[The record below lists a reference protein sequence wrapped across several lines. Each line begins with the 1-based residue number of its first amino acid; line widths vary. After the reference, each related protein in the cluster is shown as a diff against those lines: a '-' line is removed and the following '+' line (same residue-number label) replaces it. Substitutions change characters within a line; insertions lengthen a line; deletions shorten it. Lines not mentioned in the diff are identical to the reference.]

1 MCPLYPFHIII
12 LYLCLLLPL
21 LLAVVQGA
29 EELSGLI
36 ILNKRILPKAID
48 FDPAQV
54 NKLQE
59 QNYTEVKLTLSF
71 DDKDPPDEKSN
82 SYLQLNIWSDD
93 PSIASVSRNQDNASS
108 EHDIVLDLNKVPGY
122 QNKGNWTWTF
132 NISGNFLGFAKIH
145 ANAKLVNDANVE
157 SKEAK
162 MPVSVVRKKT
172 IQSKLFAYS
181 VAILVSLAYINM
193 GCAMDLK
200 VVKQTLKKPI
210 GPMIGFICQY
220 IFMPLIAFALGFIF
234 PASEAFGQKV
244 STHAPMQ
251 LGLFVT
257 GCSPGG
263 GASNIWTV
271 MFGGNLDLSIT
282 MTAISTF
289 AAFFMMPAW
298 IFSLGQ
304 VIFNTDEDRPII
316 IPYYKIC
323 VYAFCLVIPLS
334 IGLLISR
341 YAPRLSK
348 FLVRILKPMALF
360 LILFIII
367 FGIWANLYI
376 FRLMTWPV
384 FLTGM
389 GLPWIGFAFGCTL
402 ARLTNRP
409 PADVI
414 AIAIETGVQNTGMSI
429 FILWF
434 TLDQPLGDMT
444 AVVPVAAAIMTP
456 LPLLAGLCIKTLV
469 ERFGKQHSA
478 SSSETERGVC
488 GIIKG
493 TNTSVKNNNQLDTLE
508 YDDNFKESESTQKLM
523 LTPETPIDEEK
534 TAC

>member
-1 MCPLYPFHIII
+1 MCPLYPFHVII

-21 LLAVVQGA
+21 LFAVIEGADELAGVKWN
-29 EELSGLI
+29 
-36 ILNKRILPKAID
+36 LNFMPKRIDGTNETNTLKEYGSIKVELNGNCTNCSNLNSIS
-48 FDPAQV
+48 DPGDL
-54 NKLQE
+54 KLVLTNEKQDIASLSYQDNDE
-59 QNYTEVKLTLSF
+59 MQTIELKLETLTENENDLSVWKCIFNISGKFLGYTEVKA
-71 DDKDPPDEKSN
+71 
-82 SYLQLNIWSDD
+82 QLKYKNEILEESMAKQTKKLDV
-93 PSIASVSRNQDNASS
+93 A
-108 EHDIVLDLNKVPGY
+108 VL
-122 QNKGNWTWTF
+122 
-132 NISGNFLGFAKIH
+132 
-145 ANAKLVNDANVE
+145 
-157 SKEAK
+157 
-162 MPVSVVRKKT
+162 RKKT

-193 GCAMDLK
+193 GCALDLD
-200 VVKQTLKKPI
+200 VVKNTLKRPI
-210 GPMIGFICQY
+210 GPAIGFICQ
-220 IFMPLIAFALGFIF
+220 FLVMPLLAYALGFIF
-234 PASEAFGQKV
+234 GTKSVA
-244 STHAPMQ
+244 MR

-298 IFSLGQ
+298 LFSLGQ

-323 VYAFCLVIPLS
+323 IYAFFLVIPLS
-334 IGLLISR
+334 IGLLIAR

-360 LILFIII
+360 LILFILI
-367 FGIWANLYI
+367 FGVWANLYI

-389 GLPWIGFAFGCTL
+389 GLPWIGFAFGCPL
-402 ARLTNRP
+402 ARLTRRP
-409 PADVI
+409 TADVI

-444 AVVPVAAAIMTP
+444 AVVPVAAATMTP
-456 LPLLAGLCIKTLV
+456 IPLLLGLCVKKLT
-469 ERFGKQHSA
+469 ERFCPPQSE
-478 SSSETERGVC
+478 SSSGADPEVC

-493 TNTSVKNNNQLDTLE
+493 TIMNEKHNNNPLQEVE
-508 YDDNFKESESTQKLM
+508 YGETFKESESTQKLM
-523 LTPETPIDEEK
+523 LTRESPNDEQTPPSRM
-534 TAC
+534 

>member
-29 EELSGLI
+29 EELSVLKLSKYRGLPSDI
-36 ILNKRILPKAID
+36 N
-48 FDPAQV
+48 FDPSEV
-54 NKLQE
+54 SKLQE
-59 QNYTEVKLTLSF
+59 QNYTEVKLTLTF
-71 DDKDPPDEKSN
+71 DDQDPPDKKSVKD
-82 SYLQLNIWSDD
+82 LQVKLRTDD
-93 PSIASVSRNQDNASS
+93 PSIASINRNEEGGGQEIFLNLSELPDNK
-108 EHDIVLDLNKVPGY
+108 IGN
-122 QNKGNWTWTF
+122 NWTWTF
-132 NISGNFLGFAKIH
+132 NISANFLGFAKV
-145 ANAKLVNDANVE
+145 NAEVNKDDQTKNAVL
-157 SKEAK
+157 
-162 MPVSVVRKKT
+162 PVSVVRKKT

-200 VVKQTLKKPI
+200 IVKETLKKPI
-210 GPMIGFICQY
+210 GPLIGFICQY
-220 IFMPLIAFALGFIF
+220 IFMPLIAFGLGFIF
-234 PASEAFGQKV
+234 PAAEVFGQTL
-244 STHAPMQ
+244 STHAPMR

-271 MFGGNLDLSIT
+271 MFGGNLDLSVT

-289 AAFFMMPAW
+289 AAFVMMPAW

-304 VIFNTDEDRPII
+304 VIFHTDEDRAII

-323 VYAFCLVIPLS
+323 IYAFCLVIPLS
-334 IGLLISR
+334 IGLLIAR
-341 YAPRLSK
+341 FAPRLSK

-360 LILFIII
+360 LILFIMI
-367 FGIWANLYI
+367 FGVWANLYI

-389 GLPWIGFAFGCTL
+389 GLPWIGFAFGCTI
-402 ARLTNRP
+402 ARLTKRP
-409 PADVI
+409 PEDVI
-414 AIAIETGVQNTGMSI
+414 AIAIETGVQNTGMAI

-444 AVVPVAAAIMTP
+444 AVVPVAAATMTP
-456 LPLLAGLCIKTLV
+456 IPLLLGLCVKKI
-469 ERFGKQHSA
+469 
-478 SSSETERGVC
+478 SEKFCYQEKPLNNDQKVC

-493 TNTSVKNNNQLDTLE
+493 TDVTEKSNQPLDKQQYE
-508 YDDNFKESESTQKLM
+508 ENFKESESTQKLM
-523 LTPETPIDEEK
+523 INVESPPEEESPSRR
-534 TAC
+534 